1 MSESHK
7 KSPFAWACIFTG
19 GEYEIRTHGGVNHT
33 AFPRLHLKPLGHNSI
48 RLSAYSEYKIQNR
61 MSNRNFY
68 FFQKFDWN

>member
-33 AFPRLHLKPLGHNSI
+33 AFPRLHLKPLGQ
-48 RLSAYSEYKIQNR
+48 LSKAVTHIILMIFMKLSMIMWQA
-61 MSNRNFY
+61 
-68 FFQKFDWN
+68 FFFCKYIC